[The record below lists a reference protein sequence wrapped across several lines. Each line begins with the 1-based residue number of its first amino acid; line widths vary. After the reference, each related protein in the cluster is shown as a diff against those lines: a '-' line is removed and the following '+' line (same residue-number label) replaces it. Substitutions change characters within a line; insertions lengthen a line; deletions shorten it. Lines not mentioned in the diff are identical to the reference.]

1 MLTKGLQNSKEADDE
16 PSVPFK
22 VAIAGCWKLFKKD
35 LNNFLHRSKTMKKV
49 LGVVAKALLNAIPGV
64 RI

>member
-1 MLTKGLQNSKEADDE
+1 MLTKGLQNFKEADDE

-22 VAIAGCWKLFKKD
+22 VAIAGCQLFTKD